1 MVVRRF
7 AFKGKPVF
15 LDELFNVS
23 ADKEQSKHLGV
34 LQVRSSGGKEEF
46 YLAPKARRRDGK
58 DPFDRELLNEAKA
71 LFSKLA
77 TQAAAKKAALSTF
90 ASAPTP
96 VVAAVNP
103 VVVQRAVVAT
113 EGGAVT
119 VKKVPGLRKLQ
130 TATQQEEAE
139 ERQRLA
145 DFARYDA
152 EERAEEQAFY
162 RAEE

>member
-1 MVVRRF
+1 MGVRRF

-23 ADKEQSKHLGV
+23 ADKEQAKHLGV
-34 LQVRSSGGKEEF
+34 LQVNAGGEF
-46 YLAPKARRRDGK
+46 YIAPKPRRRDGK
-58 DPFDRELLNEAKA
+58 DPYDRDNLDEAKA

-103 VVVQRAVVAT
+103 VVVQREVVAT

-130 TATQQEEAE
+130 TATQQEEAK

-162 RAEE
+162 MAEE